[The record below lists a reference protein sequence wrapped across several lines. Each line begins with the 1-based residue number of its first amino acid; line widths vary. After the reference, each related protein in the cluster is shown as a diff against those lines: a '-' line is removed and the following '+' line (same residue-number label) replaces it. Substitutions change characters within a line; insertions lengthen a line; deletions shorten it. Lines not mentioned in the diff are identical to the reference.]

1 MKQSAKITI
10 AAILVI
16 GVFSISIATVPAFA
30 EWDKFNYPQIQGTVP
45 VSSTFGLMSIQ
56 SFLDQTAAAG
66 VGDPETSK
74 KFFEARGIDLD
85 APMLSVSLSK
95 FDREAATDETGFVNP
110 IGVDYVK
117 QGDVQI
123 GVEDDTITIER
134 YEYLQRGDSFK
145 YYKDT
150 GVSRYTI
157 EEGKPIYMTGAE
169 LYEPTEA
176 DYFEKKNGIALSVAM
191 AVGENSV
198 SEGKAMYAK
207 LADVNG
213 FLVHKVVLI
222 IEDHGFYKVLV
233 DAGNGEA
240 LYVSD
245 VIKKDYSHKKH
256 SDEKHSDKMKNHFKG
271 MSDEQIAEKK
281 SQFKEMGEAYKS
293 LSIQDRASL
302 IVHFMQAK
310 LQWDTMSDD
319 EKAQKRADMK
329 QMFKEYL
336 PLTLEEKKQKL
347 HEYIQS
353 LN

>member
-1 MKQSAKITI
+1 VKQSAKITI
-10 AAILVI
+10 ATILVI
-16 GVFSISIATVPAFA
+16 GVFSISIATAPAFA
-30 EWDKFNYPQIQGTVP
+30 DWGKFSYPQIQGTVP
-45 VSSTFGLMSIQ
+45 VSS
-56 SFLDQTAAAG
+56 
-66 VGDPETSK
+66 GDD
-74 KFFEARGIDLD
+74 FE
-85 APMLSVSLSK
+85 
-95 FDREAATDETGFVNP
+95 
-110 IGVDYVK
+110 
-117 QGDVQI
+117 Q
-123 GVEDDTITIER
+123 
-134 YEYLQRGDSFK
+134 
-145 YYKDT
+145 
-150 GVSRYTI
+150 
-157 EEGKPIYMTGAE
+157 
-169 LYEPTEA
+169 
-176 DYFEKKNGIALSVAM
+176 KNGIALSVAM

-198 SEGKAMYAK
+198 SDGKAMYAK
-207 LADVNG
+207 LTDVNG

-222 IEDHGFYKVLV
+222 TEDHGYYKVLV

-245 VIKKDYSHKKH
+245 MIKRDNKKH
-256 SDEKHSDKMKNHFKG
+256 SDEKHNDKMKNHFKG

-281 SQFKEMGEAYKS
+281 LQFKEMGEAYKS

>member
-1 MKQSAKITI
+1 VKQSAKITI
-10 AAILVI
+10 AAIFVI
-16 GVFSISIATVPAFA
+16 GVFSISILTVPAFA
-30 EWDKFNYPQIQGTVP
+30 DWGKFSYPQIQGTVP
-45 VSSTFGLMSIQ
+45 VSS
-56 SFLDQTAAAG
+56 
-66 VGDPETSK
+66 GDD
-74 KFFEARGIDLD
+74 FE
-85 APMLSVSLSK
+85 
-95 FDREAATDETGFVNP
+95 
-110 IGVDYVK
+110 
-117 QGDVQI
+117 Q
-123 GVEDDTITIER
+123 
-134 YEYLQRGDSFK
+134 
-145 YYKDT
+145 
-150 GVSRYTI
+150 
-157 EEGKPIYMTGAE
+157 
-169 LYEPTEA
+169 
-176 DYFEKKNGIALSVAM
+176 KNGIALSVAM

-198 SEGKAMYAK
+198 SDGKAIYAK

-213 FLVHKVVLI
+213 FLVHKVMVI
-222 IEDHGFYKVLV
+222 TDDHAFYKILV

-245 VIKKDYSHKKH
+245 MIKKDYSHKKH
-256 SDEKHSDKMKNHFKG
+256 SSEKHNDKMKNHFKG

-281 SQFKEMGEAYKS
+281 SQFKEMGEAFKS

-302 IVHFMQAK
+302 ILHFMQAK

>member
-1 MKQSAKITI
+1 VKQSAKITI

-16 GVFSISIATVPAFA
+16 GVFSISILTVPAFA
-30 EWDKFNYPQIQGTVP
+30 DWGKFSYPQIQGTIP
-45 VSSTFGLMSIQ
+45 VSS
-56 SFLDQTAAAG
+56 
-66 VGDPETSK
+66 GDD
-74 KFFEARGIDLD
+74 FE
-85 APMLSVSLSK
+85 
-95 FDREAATDETGFVNP
+95 
-110 IGVDYVK
+110 
-117 QGDVQI
+117 Q
-123 GVEDDTITIER
+123 
-134 YEYLQRGDSFK
+134 
-145 YYKDT
+145 
-150 GVSRYTI
+150 
-157 EEGKPIYMTGAE
+157 
-169 LYEPTEA
+169 
-176 DYFEKKNGIALSVAM
+176 KNGIALSVAM

-198 SEGKAMYAK
+198 SDGKAMYAK
-207 LADVNG
+207 LANVNG

-222 IEDHGFYKVLV
+222 TEDHGYYKVLV

-245 VIKKDYSHKKH
+245 MIKRDHKKH
-256 SDEKHSDKMKNHFKG
+256 SDEKHNDKMKNHFKG

-281 SQFKEMGEAYKS
+281 RQFKEMGEAYKS

-302 IVHFMQAK
+302 ILHFMQAK

>member
-1 MKQSAKITI
+1 MRQSAKITI
-10 AAILVI
+10 TAILVI
-16 GVFSISIATVPAFA
+16 GVFSISILTVPAFA
-30 EWDKFNYPQIQGTVP
+30 EWDKLNYPQIQGTIP
-45 VSSTFGLMSIQ
+45 ISSN
-56 SFLDQTAAAG
+56 DN
-66 VGDPETSK
+66 
-74 KFFEARGIDLD
+74 FE
-85 APMLSVSLSK
+85 
-95 FDREAATDETGFVNP
+95 
-110 IGVDYVK
+110 
-117 QGDVQI
+117 Q
-123 GVEDDTITIER
+123 
-134 YEYLQRGDSFK
+134 
-145 YYKDT
+145 
-150 GVSRYTI
+150 
-157 EEGKPIYMTGAE
+157 
-169 LYEPTEA
+169 
-176 DYFEKKNGIALSVAM
+176 KNRIALSVAM

-198 SEGKAMYAK
+198 SDGKAMYAK

-213 FLVHKVVLI
+213 FLVHKVILI
-222 IEDHGFYKVLV
+222 TEDHGYYKVLV

-245 VIKKDYSHKKH
+245 MIKKDYSHKKA
-256 SDEKHSDKMKNHFKG
+256 SNEKHNEKMKNHFKG

-293 LSIQDRASL
+293 LSIQDRAAM
-302 IVHFMQAK
+302 IIHFMQMK

>member
-1 MKQSAKITI
+1 VKQSAKITI
-10 AAILVI
+10 ATILVI
-16 GVFSISIATVPAFA
+16 GVFSISILTVPAFA

-45 VSSTFGLMSIQ
+45 VSS
-56 SFLDQTAAAG
+56 
-66 VGDPETSK
+66 GDD
-74 KFFEARGIDLD
+74 FE
-85 APMLSVSLSK
+85 
-95 FDREAATDETGFVNP
+95 
-110 IGVDYVK
+110 
-117 QGDVQI
+117 Q
-123 GVEDDTITIER
+123 
-134 YEYLQRGDSFK
+134 
-145 YYKDT
+145 
-150 GVSRYTI
+150 
-157 EEGKPIYMTGAE
+157 
-169 LYEPTEA
+169 
-176 DYFEKKNGIALSVAM
+176 KNGIALSVAM

-198 SEGKAMYAK
+198 SDGKAVYSK
-207 LADVNG
+207 LSDVNG

-222 IEDHGFYKVLV
+222 TEDHGYYKVLV

-245 VIKKDYSHKKH
+245 MIKKDYSHKKF
-256 SDEKHSDKMKNHFKG
+256 SDKKHSDKMKNHFKG

-281 SQFKEMGEAYKS
+281 SQFKEMGEAFKS
-293 LSIQDRASL
+293 LSIPDRASL
-302 IVHFMQAK
+302 ILHFMQAK

>member
-1 MKQSAKITI
+1 VKQSAKIII

-16 GVFSISIATVPAFA
+16 GVFSISILTVPAFA
-30 EWDKFNYPQIQGTVP
+30 DWGKFSYPQIQGTVP
-45 VSSTFGLMSIQ
+45 VSS
-56 SFLDQTAAAG
+56 
-66 VGDPETSK
+66 GDD
-74 KFFEARGIDLD
+74 FE
-85 APMLSVSLSK
+85 
-95 FDREAATDETGFVNP
+95 
-110 IGVDYVK
+110 
-117 QGDVQI
+117 Q
-123 GVEDDTITIER
+123 
-134 YEYLQRGDSFK
+134 
-145 YYKDT
+145 
-150 GVSRYTI
+150 
-157 EEGKPIYMTGAE
+157 
-169 LYEPTEA
+169 
-176 DYFEKKNGIALSVAM
+176 KNGIALSVAM

-198 SEGKAMYAK
+198 SDGKAMYAK

-213 FLVHKVVLI
+213 FLVHKVILI
-222 IEDHGFYKVLV
+222 TEDHGYYKVLV

-245 VIKKDYSHKKH
+245 MIKRDHKKH
-256 SDEKHSDKMKNHFKG
+256 SDEKYNDKMKNHFKG

-281 SQFKEMGEAYKS
+281 SQFKEMGEAFKS

>member
-1 MKQSAKITI
+1 MKKSAKITI
-10 AAILVI
+10 ATILVI
-16 GVFSISIATVPAFA
+16 GVFSISIATAPAFA
-30 EWDKFNYPQIQGTVP
+30 DWGKFSYPQIQGTVP
-45 VSSTFGLMSIQ
+45 VSS
-56 SFLDQTAAAG
+56 
-66 VGDPETSK
+66 GDD
-74 KFFEARGIDLD
+74 FE
-85 APMLSVSLSK
+85 
-95 FDREAATDETGFVNP
+95 
-110 IGVDYVK
+110 
-117 QGDVQI
+117 Q
-123 GVEDDTITIER
+123 
-134 YEYLQRGDSFK
+134 
-145 YYKDT
+145 
-150 GVSRYTI
+150 
-157 EEGKPIYMTGAE
+157 
-169 LYEPTEA
+169 
-176 DYFEKKNGIALSVAM
+176 KNGIALSVAM

-198 SEGKAMYAK
+198 SDGKAVYAK
-207 LADVNG
+207 LSDVNG

-222 IEDHGFYKVLV
+222 TEDHGYYKVLV

-245 VIKKDYSHKKH
+245 MIKRDHKKH
-256 SDEKHSDKMKNHFKG
+256 SDEKYNDKMKNHFKG

>member
-1 MKQSAKITI
+1 MKKSAKITI
-10 AAILVI
+10 ATILVI
-16 GVFSISIATVPAFA
+16 GVFSISILTVPAFA
-30 EWDKFNYPQIQGTVP
+30 DWGKFSYPQIQGTVP
-45 VSSTFGLMSIQ
+45 VSS
-56 SFLDQTAAAG
+56 
-66 VGDPETSK
+66 GDD
-74 KFFEARGIDLD
+74 FE
-85 APMLSVSLSK
+85 
-95 FDREAATDETGFVNP
+95 
-110 IGVDYVK
+110 
-117 QGDVQI
+117 Q
-123 GVEDDTITIER
+123 
-134 YEYLQRGDSFK
+134 
-145 YYKDT
+145 
-150 GVSRYTI
+150 
-157 EEGKPIYMTGAE
+157 
-169 LYEPTEA
+169 
-176 DYFEKKNGIALSVAM
+176 KNGIALSVAM

-198 SEGKAMYAK
+198 SDGKAMYAK

-222 IEDHGFYKVLV
+222 TEDHGYYKVLV

-245 VIKKDYSHKKH
+245 MIKRDHKKH
-256 SDEKHSDKMKNHFKG
+256 SDEKYNDKMKNHFKG

-281 SQFKEMGEAYKS
+281 SQFKEMGEAFKS

-302 IVHFMQAK
+302 ILHFMQAK

>member
-1 MKQSAKITI
+1 MRQSAKITI
-10 AAILVI
+10 SAILVI
-16 GVFSISIATVPAFA
+16 GVFSISILTVPAFA
-30 EWDKFNYPQIQGTVP
+30 EWDKLNYPQIQGTVP
-45 VSSTFGLMSIQ
+45 VSP
-56 SFLDQTAAAG
+56 
-66 VGDPETSK
+66 GDD
-74 KFFEARGIDLD
+74 FE
-85 APMLSVSLSK
+85 
-95 FDREAATDETGFVNP
+95 
-110 IGVDYVK
+110 
-117 QGDVQI
+117 Q
-123 GVEDDTITIER
+123 
-134 YEYLQRGDSFK
+134 
-145 YYKDT
+145 
-150 GVSRYTI
+150 
-157 EEGKPIYMTGAE
+157 
-169 LYEPTEA
+169 
-176 DYFEKKNGIALSVAM
+176 KNGIALSVAM

-198 SEGKAMYAK
+198 SDGKAMYAK

-213 FLVHKVVLI
+213 FLVHKVILI
-222 IEDHGFYKVLV
+222 TEDHGYYKVLV

-245 VIKKDYSHKKH
+245 MIKKDYSHKKH
-256 SDEKHSDKMKNHFKG
+256 SGEKHNEKMKNYFKG

-281 SQFKEMGEAYKS
+281 RQFKEMGEAYKS

>member
-1 MKQSAKITI
+1 VKQSAKITI

-16 GVFSISIATVPAFA
+16 GVFSISILTVPAFA
-30 EWDKFNYPQIQGTVP
+30 DWGKFSYPQIQGTVP
-45 VSSTFGLMSIQ
+45 VSS
-56 SFLDQTAAAG
+56 
-66 VGDPETSK
+66 GDD
-74 KFFEARGIDLD
+74 FE
-85 APMLSVSLSK
+85 
-95 FDREAATDETGFVNP
+95 
-110 IGVDYVK
+110 
-117 QGDVQI
+117 Q
-123 GVEDDTITIER
+123 
-134 YEYLQRGDSFK
+134 
-145 YYKDT
+145 
-150 GVSRYTI
+150 
-157 EEGKPIYMTGAE
+157 
-169 LYEPTEA
+169 
-176 DYFEKKNGIALSVAM
+176 KNGIALSVAM

-198 SEGKAMYAK
+198 SDGKAMYAK

-213 FLVHKVVLI
+213 FLVHKVILI
-222 IEDHGFYKVLV
+222 TEDHGYYKVLV

-245 VIKKDYSHKKH
+245 MIKRDHKKH
-256 SDEKHSDKMKNHFKG
+256 SDEKYNDKMKNHFKG
-271 MSDEQIAEKK
+271 MSDEQIVEKK
-281 SQFKEMGEAYKS
+281 SQFKEMGEAFKS
-293 LSIQDRASL
+293 LSIPDRASL